1 MEIIKQL
8 QGLKLSGMAK
18 SIEARNQY
26 AIENNLSYLDF
37 ISLLLED
44 EYSNRASNSYIKRLR
59 QSKLDPSKGLE
70 AFDFSFQPKLN
81 KKKILDLQGLRFITE
96 KENIIFMGNP
106 GVGKTHLANAL
117 GLEALK
123 RGYKVKMLCMT
134 DMLTMLTAS
143 RGDGTY
149 NKIFKEVV
157 SLDLLIIDE
166 IGFKKVPQDAVDEFF
181 EIVKRRHENGSIII
195 TTNRSFEDWANV
207 FGDQVLASA
216 IIDRLVHHC
225 HIIKI
230 IGPSYR
236 MKNLK
241 EKIPK

>member
-26 AIENNLSYLDF
+26 AIENNLSYMDF

-81 KKKILDLQGLRFITE
+81 KKKIIDLQGLRFITE

-123 RGYKVKMLCMT
+123 KGYKVKMLCMT
-134 DMLTMLTAS
+134 DMLSMLTAS

-149 NKIFKEVV
+149 NKALKELV
-157 SLDLLIIDE
+157 SIDLLIIDE

-241 EKIPK
+241 ERTPK

>member
-18 SIEARNQY
+18 TIEARNQY
-26 AIENNLSYLDF
+26 AIENNISYLDF

-59 QSKLDPSKGLE
+59 LSKLDPSKGLE
-70 AFDFSFQPKLN
+70 VFDFSFQPKLN

-134 DMLTMLTAS
+134 DMLTMLIAS

-149 NKIFKEVV
+149 NKIFKELV

-195 TTNRSFEDWANV
+195 TTNRSLKT
-207 FGDQVLASA
+207 GLMC
-216 IIDRLVHHC
+216 LVT
-225 HIIKI
+225 KYW
-230 IGPSYR
+230 PQ
-236 MKNLK
+236 
-241 EKIPK
+241 P

>member
-18 SIEARNQY
+18 SIEARNKY

-81 KKKILDLQGLRFITE
+81 KKKLLDLQGLRFITE

-123 RGYKVKMLCMT
+123 KGYKVKMLCMS
-134 DMLTMLTAS
+134 DMLSMLTAS

-149 NKIFKEVV
+149 NRVLKELV
-157 SLDLLIIDE
+157 SIDLLIIDE

-236 MKNLK
+236 MKGMK
-241 EKIPK
+241 AKSTT

>member
-18 SIEARNQY
+18 TIEARNQY
-26 AIENNLSYLDF
+26 AIENNISYLDF

-59 QSKLDPSKGLE
+59 LSKLDPSKGLE
-70 AFDFSFQPKLN
+70 VFDFSFQPKLN

-134 DMLTMLTAS
+134 DMLTMLIAS

-149 NKIFKEVV
+149 NKIFKELV

-236 MKNLK
+236 IKT
-241 EKIPK
+241 

>member
-18 SIEARNQY
+18 SIEARNKY

-81 KKKILDLQGLRFITE
+81 KKKLLDLQGLRFITE

-123 RGYKVKMLCMT
+123 KGYKVKMLCMS
-134 DMLTMLTAS
+134 DMLSMLTAS

-149 NKIFKEVV
+149 NKVLKELV
-157 SLDLLIIDE
+157 SIDLLIIDE

-236 MKNLK
+236 MKGMK
-241 EKIPK
+241 AKSTT

>member
-149 NKIFKEVV
+149 NKIFKELV

-216 IIDRLVHHC
+216 IIDRLVHYC

>member
-1 MEIIKQL
+1 
-8 QGLKLSGMAK
+8 
-18 SIEARNQY
+18 
-26 AIENNLSYLDF
+26 
-37 ISLLLED
+37 LLLED

-149 NKIFKEVV
+149 NKIFKELV

>member
-1 MEIIKQL
+1 M
-8 QGLKLSGMAK
+8 
-18 SIEARNQY
+18 
-26 AIENNLSYLDF
+26 
-37 ISLLLED
+37 LLED

-149 NKIFKEVV
+149 NKIFKELV

>member
-149 NKIFKEVV
+149 NKIFKELV

>member
-149 NKIFKEVV
+149 NKIFKELV

-241 EKIPK
+241 EKMPK